1 MGSKNDSSN
10 IEQGMQNLSVKQ
22 PEVAPILTGNTEKK
36 SPQTPTAANSAGK
49 SSGTS
54 SWAAMAAK
62 SGGAGSKG
70 PGGVAI
76 NMQQDESAAAASEAG
91 KGAGGGKNGKGKG
104 KGNESRAEGKG
115 GMGNNRAKMTPKHGG
130 QTPKRGDQQ
139 STPCQFH
146 ARGVCQNTADSCG
159 YSHNPKDFTHEKL
172 FQSAQNELQ
181 RNRQTNS
188 DGGDVGNHYL
198 WISHLP
204 KPVIASDEAV
214 QGVCANLGKRL
225 VDAVSAALLKVQAD
239 EKIPISFS
247 PGQIRVRL

>member
-76 NMQQDESAAAASEAG
+76 NMQQDESAA
-91 KGAGGGKNGKGKG
+91 
-104 KGNESRAEGKG
+104 
-115 GMGNNRAKMTPKHGG
+115 
-130 QTPKRGDQQ
+130 
-139 STPCQFH
+139 
-146 ARGVCQNTADSCG
+146 
-159 YSHNPKDFTHEKL
+159 
-172 FQSAQNELQ
+172 
-181 RNRQTNS
+181 
-188 DGGDVGNHYL
+188 
-198 WISHLP
+198 
-204 KPVIASDEAV
+204 
-214 QGVCANLGKRL
+214 
-225 VDAVSAALLKVQAD
+225 
-239 EKIPISFS
+239 
-247 PGQIRVRL
+247 